1 MDTGRPGNSEIFFL
15 PLLRCWKMLKEQCRL
30 AWDRT
35 SAPSRWVFAL
45 VPSSGTLEPVTDGRC
60 VPASWTWT
68 HTHTHTGGCRWP
80 SVVLWAL
87 VPYS

>member
-35 SAPSRWVFAL
+35 SAPSRQVFAL
-45 VPSSGTLEPVTDGRC
+45 VPSSGTLEAVTEG
-60 VPASWTWT
+60 
-68 HTHTHTGGCRWP
+68 THTHTGGCRWP